1 MNRRNTFLWFVVASI
16 GFVLLVILSLTVI
29 FWQQLPAGD
38 RAYLVQLGRQ
48 NLVYLFSAAVLLLA
62 GFGFA
67 LDWLFRLYILPIDKI
82 ASETRLIHSVNPSH
96 RIHIEGVRD
105 IVRLVN
111 VINESAD
118 RYEDLFNQVEKKIDS
133 ARAEAEEEKNI
144 LAAIV
149 AELPEGVLICNTEG
163 QILLYNTRVAQL
175 LIGTAEN
182 EPVDSVPP
190 KSGSGRFIGL
200 GRSVFGLIDKHL
212 IVHALGEIADKL
224 KRKESDVVAYFVV
237 FGLDRRL
244 LRVEAVPILNHR
256 REFTGFILIF
266 HDITQ
271 QLETEKQLDTL
282 LRSLSRSTRSSLA
295 SIRAAIEAI
304 LDYPG
309 MDSRQLQKFKEI
321 IHQESIAIGKIIDK
335 TTSYYSRQLQT
346 RYPLVRVPAGEI
358 IAAVAGKTREK
369 LGLAVRIE
377 TGAVDVWIQVDS
389 YSILAA
395 LLFVQERL
403 RTETGSETFSCRVL
417 REGRF
422 ACLDFIWT
430 GRPIRMETIRKW
442 QDQPVAV
449 ADEVLSSTLRE
460 VIGHHR
466 AEIWSHS
473 LDTGGQ
479 AYLRFLFPA
488 TDTADVEHIRNL
500 TILSRSRPEFFDFD
514 LFSQPGQVPELDNR
528 KLTELTYTVFDT
540 ETTGLDPKGGDEII
554 SIGAVRVVNNRLL
567 HSEFFD
573 QLVDPQREISPQS
586 IDIHGIQPQMLK
598 NQPTIDRVLPLFHQF
613 ADETILVA
621 HNAAFDMRMLQ
632 LKETAA
638 GITFA
643 NPVLDTLLLSAVV
656 HPGHENH
663 DMEQIA
669 ERLGV
674 SIVGRHTALG
684 DAIAT
689 GEIFLK
695 LIPLLESQGITT
707 LKQARSASRKSYYA
721 RLKY

>member
-1 MNRRNTFLWFVVASI
+1 MNRSNTFTWFVVGSI
-16 GFVLLVILSLTVI
+16 GFTLLVILSLTVI

-38 RAYLVQLGRQ
+38 RAYLIELGRQ
-48 NLVYLFSAAVLLLA
+48 NLGFLFSAAVLLLA

-82 ASETRLIHSVNPSH
+82 ASETRLIHSVNPTH

-105 IVRLVN
+105 IVRLAN

-118 RYEDLFNQVEKKIDS
+118 RYEDLYNQVQKKIDS
-133 ARAEAEEEKNI
+133 ARATAEEEKNI

-163 QILLYNTRVAQL
+163 QILLYNTRVTQL
-175 LIGTAEN
+175 LIGAAEN
-182 EPVDSVPP
+182 GSVESAPD
-190 KSGSGRFIGL
+190 SGSGRFIGL

-212 IVHALGEIADKL
+212 IVHALGEIAGKL
-224 KRKESDVVAYFVV
+224 ERKESDVVAYFVV
-237 FGLDRRL
+237 FGQERRL

-321 IHQESIAIGKIIDK
+321 IHQESIAIGKVIDK
-335 TTSYYSRQLQT
+335 TTSYYSHQSQT
-346 RYPLVRVPAGEI
+346 RYPLVRMPAGEV
-358 IAAVAGKTREK
+358 IAAVVGKTREK
-369 LGLAVRIE
+369 LGLAVQIE
-377 TGAVDVWIQVDS
+377 TGDVDVWIQVDS
-389 YSILAA
+389 YSIVAA

-403 RTETGSETFSCRVL
+403 RTETGCDTFSCRVL
-417 REGRF
+417 REGHF
-422 ACLDFIWT
+422 ACLDFMWT

-449 ADEVLSSTLRE
+449 AGEVLSSTLRE

-473 LDTGGQ
+473 LGPGRQ

-500 TILSRSRPEFFDFD
+500 TILSKSRPEFFDFD

-567 HSEFFD
+567 HTEFFD

-586 IDIHGIQPQMLK
+586 IGIHGIQPQMLI
-598 NQPTIDRVLPLFHQF
+598 NQPTIERVLPLFHQF

-632 LKETAA
+632 LKEAAA
-638 GITFA
+638 GVKFA

-656 HPGHENH
+656 HPGHKNH

>member
-1 MNRRNTFLWFVVASI
+1 MWFVVGSI
-16 GFVLLVILSLTVI
+16 GFTLLVILSLTVI

-38 RAYLVQLGRQ
+38 RAYLIELGRQ
-48 NLVYLFSAAVLLLA
+48 NLGFLFSAAVLLLA

-82 ASETRLIHSVNPSH
+82 ASETRLIHSVNPAH

-118 RYEDLFNQVEKKIDS
+118 RYEDLFNQVQKKIDS
-133 ARAEAEEEKNI
+133 ARATAEEEKNI

-175 LIGTAEN
+175 LIGAAEN
-182 EPVDSVPP
+182 GSVESAPD
-190 KSGSGRFIGL
+190 SGSGRFIGL

-212 IVHALGEIADKL
+212 IVHALGEIAGKL
-224 KRKESDVVAYFVV
+224 ERKESDVVAYFVV
-237 FGLDRRL
+237 FGQERRL

-309 MDSRQLQKFKEI
+309 MDSRQLQRFKEI
-321 IHQESIAIGKIIDK
+321 IHQESIAIGKVIDK
-335 TTSYYSRQLQT
+335 TTSYYSRQSQT
-346 RYPLVRVPAGEI
+346 RYPLVRVPAGEV

-369 LGLAVRIE
+369 LGLAVQIE
-377 TGAVDVWIQVDS
+377 TGDVDVWIQVDS
-389 YSILAA
+389 YSIVAA
-395 LLFVQERL
+395 LLFAQERL
-403 RTETGSETFSCRVL
+403 RTETGCDTFSCRVL

-449 ADEVLSSTLRE
+449 AGEVLSSTLRE

-473 LDTGGQ
+473 LGPGG
-479 AYLRFLFPA
+479 
-488 TDTADVEHIRNL
+488 
-500 TILSRSRPEFFDFD
+500 
-514 LFSQPGQVPELDNR
+514 
-528 KLTELTYTVFDT
+528 
-540 ETTGLDPKGGDEII
+540 
-554 SIGAVRVVNNRLL
+554 
-567 HSEFFD
+567 
-573 QLVDPQREISPQS
+573 
-586 IDIHGIQPQMLK
+586 
-598 NQPTIDRVLPLFHQF
+598 
-613 ADETILVA
+613 
-621 HNAAFDMRMLQ
+621 
-632 LKETAA
+632 
-638 GITFA
+638 
-643 NPVLDTLLLSAVV
+643 
-656 HPGHENH
+656 
-663 DMEQIA
+663 
-669 ERLGV
+669 
-674 SIVGRHTALG
+674 
-684 DAIAT
+684 
-689 GEIFLK
+689 
-695 LIPLLESQGITT
+695 
-707 LKQARSASRKSYYA
+707 
-721 RLKY
+721 

>member
-1 MNRRNTFLWFVVASI
+1 MNRKNTFLWFLGASI
-16 GFVLLVILSLTVI
+16 GFTVLVVLSLVII
-29 FWQQLPAGD
+29 FWRQLPAVD
-38 RAYLVQLGRQ
+38 REYLFQLGRQ
-48 NLVYLFSAAVLLLA
+48 NLGFLFSAAVLLLA

-67 LDWLFRLYILPIDKI
+67 LDWLFRLYIIPIDKI
-82 ASETRLIHSVNPSH
+82 ASETRLIHAVNPSH
-96 RIHIEGVRD
+96 RIHIEGVYD

-118 RYEDLFNQVEKKIDS
+118 RYEDLFNQVQQKVDT
-133 ARAEAEEEKNI
+133 ARAEVEEEKNI

-163 QILLYNTRVAQL
+163 QILLYNTRVTQL
-175 LIGTAEN
+175 FSGVAAN
-182 EPVDSVPP
+182 GAVDSAAE
-190 KSGSGRFIGL
+190 SCAGRFIGL

-224 KRKESDVVAYFVV
+224 KREESDAAAYFVV
-237 FGLDRRL
+237 FGRERQL
-244 LRVEAVPILNHR
+244 LRVEAVPVLNHR

-271 QLETEKQLDTL
+271 QLDSEKQLDTL

-304 LDYPG
+304 LEYPT
-309 MDSRQLQKFKEI
+309 MDGRQLQKFKEI
-321 IHQESIAIGKIIDK
+321 IHQESIAIGKVIDK
-335 TTSYYSRQLQT
+335 TTSYYSSQLQT
-346 RYPLVRVPAGEI
+346 RYPLVCVPAGEVV
-358 IAAVAGKTREK
+358 AAVAQKAREK
-369 LGLAVRIE
+369 LGLAVRVE
-377 TGAVDVWIQVDS
+377 AGDAGTWIQVDS
-389 YSILAA
+389 YTIGAA
-395 LLFVQERL
+395 LLFAQERL
-403 RTETGSETFSCRVL
+403 RAETGCETYFYRIL
-417 REGRF
+417 RQGHF
-422 ACLDFIWT
+422 VGLDFTWS
-430 GRPIRMETIRKW
+430 GRPIKMETIRKW
-442 QDQPVAV
+442 QDQPVTV
-449 ADEVLSSTLRE
+449 ADESLPATLRE

-473 LDTGGQ
+473 ISPGGQ

-488 TDTADVEHIRNL
+488 TDTAEVEHIRNL
-500 TILSRSRPEFFDFD
+500 TILSKSRPEFFDFD
-514 LFSQPGQVPELDNR
+514 LFSQPGQIPELDNR

-540 ETTGLDPKGGDEII
+540 ETTGLDPKKGDEII

-567 HSEFFD
+567 HCEFFD
-573 QLVDPQREISPQS
+573 QLVDPQREVPPQS
-586 IDIHGIQPQMLK
+586 VSIHGIKSQMLE
-598 NQPTIDRVLPLFHQF
+598 NQPTIDRVLPLFHRF

-632 LKETAA
+632 LKEAAA
-638 GITFA
+638 GVKFA

-656 HPGHENH
+656 HPGHKNH
-663 DMEQIA
+663 DLEQIA

-707 LKQARSASRKSYYA
+707 LKQARLASRKSYYT

>member
-1 MNRRNTFLWFVVASI
+1 MNRRNTFLWFVVASS
-16 GFVLLVILSLTVI
+16 GFILLVILSLAVI
-29 FWQQLPAGD
+29 FWQQLPNGD
-38 RAYLVQLGRQ
+38 RAFLLQLGRQ

-62 GFGFA
+62 GFGFG

-82 ASETRLIHSVNPSH
+82 ASETRVIHSVNPSH

-105 IVRLVN
+105 IVRLAN

-163 QILLYNTRVAQL
+163 QILLYNTRVTQL
-175 LIGTAEN
+175 LIGTTEN
-182 EPVDSVPP
+182 GHDGSVSPE
-190 KSGSGRFIGL
+190 SGLGRFIGL

-212 IVHALGEIADKL
+212 IVHALGEIANKL
-224 KRKESDVVAYFVV
+224 KRKESDVAAYFVV

-282 LRSLSRSTRSSLA
+282 LRSLSRNTRSSLA

-304 LDYPG
+304 LDYPA
-309 MDSRQLQKFKEI
+309 MDGRQLQKFKEI
-321 IHQESIAIGKIIDK
+321 IHQESIAIGKVIDK

-346 RYPLVRVPAGEI
+346 RYPLVRIPAGDV
-358 IAAVAGKTREK
+358 IAAVADKIRDK
-369 LGLAVRIE
+369 LGLKVQIE
-377 TGAVDVWIQVDS
+377 TGDVDAWIQVDS
-389 YSILAA
+389 YSIGTA

-403 RTETGSETFSCRVL
+403 QRETGCDDFVCRIL

-422 ACLDFIWT
+422 VYLDFIWV
-430 GRPIRMETIRKW
+430 GKPIRMETIRKW

-449 ADEVLSSTLRE
+449 ADEVLSLKLGE
-460 VIGHHR
+460 IIGHHR

-473 LDTGGQ
+473 VGSGGK

-488 TDTADVEHIRNL
+488 TDTADVEHIRHL
-500 TILSRSRPEFFDFD
+500 TILSKSRPEFFDFD

-528 KLTELTYTVFDT
+528 KLTELTYTIFDT

-573 QLVDPQREISPQS
+573 QLVDPGREIPPQS
-586 IDIHGIQPQMLK
+586 ISIHGIQSQMLK
-598 NQPTIDRVLPLFHQF
+598 NQPTIEQVLPLFHRF
-613 ADETILVA
+613 AHETILVA

-632 LKETAA
+632 IKEAAA
-638 GITFA
+638 GVKFT

-656 HPGHENH
+656 HPGRKDH

>member
-111 VINESAD
+111 IINESAD

-422 ACLDFIWT
+422 ACLDFICT
-430 GRPIRMETIRKW
+430 GRLIKLETIR
-442 QDQPVAV
+442 
-449 ADEVLSSTLRE
+449 
-460 VIGHHR
+460 
-466 AEIWSHS
+466 
-473 LDTGGQ
+473 
-479 AYLRFLFPA
+479 
-488 TDTADVEHIRNL
+488 
-500 TILSRSRPEFFDFD
+500 
-514 LFSQPGQVPELDNR
+514 
-528 KLTELTYTVFDT
+528 
-540 ETTGLDPKGGDEII
+540 
-554 SIGAVRVVNNRLL
+554 
-567 HSEFFD
+567 
-573 QLVDPQREISPQS
+573 
-586 IDIHGIQPQMLK
+586 
-598 NQPTIDRVLPLFHQF
+598 
-613 ADETILVA
+613 
-621 HNAAFDMRMLQ
+621 
-632 LKETAA
+632 
-638 GITFA
+638 
-643 NPVLDTLLLSAVV
+643 
-656 HPGHENH
+656 
-663 DMEQIA
+663 
-669 ERLGV
+669 
-674 SIVGRHTALG
+674 
-684 DAIAT
+684 
-689 GEIFLK
+689 
-695 LIPLLESQGITT
+695 
-707 LKQARSASRKSYYA
+707 
-721 RLKY
+721 

>member
-1 MNRRNTFLWFVVASI
+1 MNRRNTFSWFVVGSI

-29 FWQQLPAGD
+29 FWQQLPAD
-38 RAYLVQLGRQ
+38 DQAYLIQLGRE
-48 NLVYLFSAAVLLLA
+48 NLGFLFSAAVLLLA

-82 ASETRLIHSVNPSH
+82 ASETRVIHSVNPSH

-111 VINESAD
+111 IINESAD
-118 RYEDLFNQVEKKIDS
+118 RYENLFNEVQRKIDS
-133 ARAEAEEEKNI
+133 ARATAEEEKNI

-175 LIGTAEN
+175 LIGAAEN
-182 EPVDSVPP
+182 GSVESAPD
-190 KSGSGRFIGL
+190 SGSGRFIGL

-237 FGLDRRL
+237 FGLERRL

-271 QLETEKQLDTL
+271 QLDTEKQLDTL

-309 MDSRQLQKFKEI
+309 MDSRQLQRFKEI
-321 IHQESIAIGKIIDK
+321 IHQESIAIGKVIDK

-346 RYPLVRVPAGEI
+346 RYPLVRVPAGEV
-358 IAAVAGKTREK
+358 IAAVAGKAKEK
-369 LGLAVRIE
+369 LGVAVRIE
-377 TGAVDVWIQVDS
+377 TGNVDVWIQVDS
-389 YSILAA
+389 YSIIAA

-403 RTETGSETFSCRVL
+403 RTETGCDTFSCRVL
-417 REGRF
+417 SEGRF

-430 GRPIRMETIRKW
+430 GRPIKLETIRKW
-442 QDQPVAV
+442 QNQPVAV
-449 ADEVLSSTLRE
+449 ADEVLSSTLKE

-473 LDTGGQ
+473 LGPGGA
-479 AYLRFLFPA
+479 AYLRFLFPT
-488 TDTADVEHIRNL
+488 TDAADVEHIRNL
-500 TILSRSRPEFFDFD
+500 TILSKSRPEFFDFD
-514 LFSQPGQVPELDNR
+514 LFNQPGQIPELDNR

-540 ETTGLDPKGGDEII
+540 ETTGLDPNRGDEII

-567 HSEFFD
+567 HTEFFD

-656 HPGHENH
+656 HPGHKNH

-707 LKQARSASRKSYYA
+707 LKQARSASRKTYYA

>member
-1 MNRRNTFLWFVVASI
+1 MNRKNTFLWFVAASI
-16 GFVLLVILSLTVI
+16 GFILLVVLSLTII

-38 RAYLVQLGRQ
+38 RDYLIQLGRQ
-48 NLVYLFSAAVLLLA
+48 NLGFLFSAAVLLLA

-82 ASETRLIHSVNPSH
+82 AAETRLIHSVNPAH
-96 RIHIEGVRD
+96 RIHIEGVHD

-118 RYEDLFNQVEKKIDS
+118 RYEELFNQVQTKIDC

-163 QILLYNTRVAQL
+163 QILLYNKRVAQL
-175 LIGTAEN
+175 LIGAN
-182 EPVDSVPP
+182 DSGSVEPAPDSC
-190 KSGSGRFIGL
+190 SGRFIGL

-212 IVHALGEIADKL
+212 IVHALGEIAHKL
-224 KRKESDVVAYFVV
+224 TREESDVAAYFVV
-237 FGLDRRL
+237 FGLERRL

-256 REFTGFILIF
+256 REFTGFILLF

-282 LRSLSRSTRSSLA
+282 LRSLSRSIRSALA

-304 LDYPG
+304 LEYPS
-309 MDSRQLQKFKEI
+309 MESRQLQKFKEI

-346 RYPLVRVPAGEI
+346 RYPLVRMPAGEI
-358 IAAVAGKTREK
+358 IAAAANKAREK
-369 LGLAVRIE
+369 LGLTTQIE
-377 TGAVDVWIQVDS
+377 AGDVDVWIQVDS
-389 YSILAA
+389 YSIVAA
-395 LLFVQERL
+395 LLFAQERL
-403 RTETGSETFSCRVL
+403 RSETGCTRFVCRVL

-422 ACLDFIWT
+422 ACLDFIWN
-430 GRPIRMETIRKW
+430 GRPIKMETIRKW
-442 QDQPVAV
+442 QAQPVAV
-449 ADEVLSSTLRE
+449 ADEALPATLGE

-473 LDTGGQ
+473 LGPGGQ
-479 AYLRFLFPA
+479 AYLRFLFPITDA
-488 TDTADVEHIRNL
+488 TDVEHIRNL
-500 TILSRSRPEFFDFD
+500 TILSKSRPEFFDFD
-514 LFSQPGQVPELDNR
+514 LFSQPGQDPELDNR

-573 QLVDPQREISPQS
+573 QLVDPKREIPPLS
-586 IDIHGIQPQMLK
+586 IKIHGIQPEMLK
-598 NQPTIDRVLPLFHQF
+598 NQPPIERVLPLFHRF

-632 LKETAA
+632 LKEAAA
-638 GITFA
+638 GVTFT

-656 HPGHENH
+656 HPGHKDH
-663 DMEQIA
+663 DLEQIA
-669 ERLGV
+669 ERLGISV
-674 SIVGRHTALG
+674 VGRHTALG
-684 DAIAT
+684 DAIVT

-707 LKQARSASRKSYYA
+707 LKQVRSASRKSYYA

>member
-1 MNRRNTFLWFVVASI
+1 MWFVVGSI

-29 FWQQLPAGD
+29 FWQQLPAD
-38 RAYLVQLGRQ
+38 DQAYLIQLGRE
-48 NLVYLFSAAVLLLA
+48 NLGFLFSAAVLLLA

-82 ASETRLIHSVNPSH
+82 ASETRVIHSVNPSH

-111 VINESAD
+111 IINESAD
-118 RYEDLFNQVEKKIDS
+118 RYENLFNQVQKKIDS
-133 ARAEAEEEKNI
+133 ARATAEEEKNI

-182 EPVDSVPP
+182 GSVESAPDL
-190 KSGSGRFIGL
+190 GSGRFIGL

-237 FGLDRRL
+237 FGLERRL

-271 QLETEKQLDTL
+271 QLDTEKQLDTL

-304 LDYPG
+304 IDYPG
-309 MDSRQLQKFKEI
+309 MDSRQLQRFKEI
-321 IHQESIAIGKIIDK
+321 IHQESIAIGKVIDK

-346 RYPLVRVPAGEI
+346 RYPLVRVPAGEV
-358 IAAVAGKTREK
+358 IATVAGKAKEK
-369 LGLAVRIE
+369 LGLAVQIE
-377 TGAVDVWIQVDS
+377 TGNADVWIQVDS
-389 YSILAA
+389 YSIIAA

-403 RTETGSETFSCRVL
+403 RTETGCDTFSCRVL

-430 GRPIRMETIRKW
+430 GRPIKLETIRKW
-442 QDQPVAV
+442 QNQPVAV
-449 ADEVLSSTLRE
+449 ADEVLSSTLKE

-473 LDTGGQ
+473 LGPGGA
-479 AYLRFLFPA
+479 AYLRFLFPT

-500 TILSRSRPEFFDFD
+500 TILSKSRPEFFDFD
-514 LFSQPGQVPELDNR
+514 LFNQPGQIPELDNR

-540 ETTGLDPKGGDEII
+540 ETTGLDPNGGDEII

-567 HSEFFD
+567 HTEFFD

-656 HPGHENH
+656 HPGHKNH

>member
-1 MNRRNTFLWFVVASI
+1 MTRRNTFLWFLLASV
-16 GFVLLVILSLTVI
+16 GFTLLVLLSLTII
-29 FWQQLPAGD
+29 FWQQLPASD
-38 RAYLVQLGRQ
+38 RDYLFQLGRQ
-48 NLVYLFSAAVLLLA
+48 NLGFLFSGAVLLLA

-67 LDWLFRLYILPIDKI
+67 LDWVFRLYIIPIDKI

-96 RIHIEGVRD
+96 RIQIEGVYD

-118 RYEDLFNQVEKKIDS
+118 RYEDLFNQVQKKIDA
-133 ARAEAEEEKNI
+133 ARAEVEEEKNI

-163 QILLYNTRVAQL
+163 QILLYNTRVTRL
-175 LIGTAEN
+175 LIGAAAGGPVESAAESH
-182 EPVDSVPP
+182 P
-190 KSGSGRFIGL
+190 GRFIGL

-224 KRKESDVVAYFVV
+224 GRAEPDVAAYFVV
-237 FGLDRRL
+237 FGFEHRL

-271 QLETEKQLDTL
+271 QLDSEKQLDTL

-335 TTSYYSRQLQT
+335 TTSYYSRRLQT
-346 RYPLVRVPAGEI
+346 RYPLVRMSAGEVV
-358 IAAVAGKTREK
+358 AAMVHKAEEK
-369 LGLAVRIE
+369 LDLAIHIE
-377 TGAVDVWIQVDS
+377 VNDVNAWIQVDS
-389 YSILAA
+389 YSIGAA
-395 LLFVQERL
+395 LLFAQQRL
-403 RTETGSETFSCRVL
+403 RSETGCESFVCRVS
-417 REGRF
+417 RDGPF
-422 ACLDFIWT
+422 VCIDFIWA
-430 GRPIRMETIRKW
+430 GKPVKMETIRKW
-442 QDQPVAV
+442 QEEPVAV
-449 ADEVLSSTLRE
+449 ADEVLSTTLKE
-460 VIGHHR
+460 VIGHHK

-473 LDTGGQ
+473 LGPGGK
-479 AYLRFLFPA
+479 AYLRFLFPT
-488 TDTADVEHIRNL
+488 TDTVDIEPIRNL
-500 TILSRSRPEFFDFD
+500 TILSKSRPEFFDFD
-514 LFSQPGQVPELDNR
+514 LFSQPGQIPELDNR

-540 ETTGLDPKGGDEII
+540 ETTGLDPQNGDEII
-554 SIGAVRVVNNRLL
+554 SIGAVRIVNNRLL
-567 HSEFFD
+567 HGEFFD
-573 QLVDPQREISPQS
+573 QLVDPQRDIPPQS
-586 IDIHGIQPQMLK
+586 VNIHGIQPQMLE
-598 NQPTIDRVLPLFHQF
+598 NQPTIDRVLPSFHQF
-613 ADETILVA
+613 ANETILVA

-632 LKETAA
+632 LKEAA
-638 GITFA
+638 ARVKFD

-656 HPGHENH
+656 HPGHKNH

-707 LKQARSASRKSYYA
+707 LKQARLASRKSYYA